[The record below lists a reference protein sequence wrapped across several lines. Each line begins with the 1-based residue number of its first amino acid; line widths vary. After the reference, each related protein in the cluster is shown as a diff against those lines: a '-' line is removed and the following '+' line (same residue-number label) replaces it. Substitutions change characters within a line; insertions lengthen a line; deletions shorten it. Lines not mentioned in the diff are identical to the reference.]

1 MSKIYKRGQDGD
13 SKNNK
18 STEIIKKNINIV
30 YIIHI
35 LLYINK
41 NIGLNQV
48 VPVFSN
54 SVYMLAVFTAFVS
67 CLYIL
72 EERFYNVT

>member
-1 MSKIYKRGQDGD
+1 MGIVK
-13 SKNNK
+13 
-18 STEIIKKNINIV
+18 TIKARRSLKKYINIV

-48 VPVFSN
+48 FPVFSN